1 MDTLQDGSLSDFV
14 VLGATAWIL
23 DETDQAVRLLGQ
35 ALDHLRR
42 AATAGA
48 NCTVAQALALAQ
60 FESGAWT
67 AARSAAEDAFWMA
80 TESGADNVTVGSS
93 ILRATLLA
101 ARGDHEAA
109 RAQAGDAVR
118 GVDLLD
124 SRSLYVRHCQALGT
138 AAVAEGDHK
147 AAYEHFR
154 RMFTQDFHPAPVHY
168 HASLY
173 HLADL
178 AAAAVRAGQADD
190 ARSVLRAAETTLG
203 ASRSA
208 RLDAIV
214 HRASAL
220 LSDPEDAEPHFR
232 AALADP
238 ACLRWPFE
246 HALAQLDFGEWL
258 RRRRRAAEAR
268 TVLGTALGIFE
279 RLDARP
285 WIERTTAELRA
296 AGVAVADSA
305 APEAVADLTPQ
316 ELQIAQ
322 LAAEGLTNRDI
333 GARLYL
339 SPRTIGFHLHK
350 IFPKLGI
357 TGRTQLRDVL
367 GPARLP
373 DH

>member
-1 MDTLQDGSLSDFV
+1 
-14 VLGATAWIL
+14 
-23 DETDQAVRLLGQ
+23 
-35 ALDHLRR
+35 
-42 AATAGA
+42 
-48 NCTVAQALALAQ
+48 
-60 FESGAWT
+60 
-67 AARSAAEDAFWMA
+67 MA

-93 ILRATLLA
+93 ILRATLRA
-101 ARGDHEAA
+101 ARGDQEAA

-118 GVDLLD
+118 GIDLLD
-124 SRSLYVRHCQALGT
+124 SRSLYVRYCQALGT
-138 AAVAEGDHK
+138 AALAEGDHK

-154 RMFTQDFHPAPVHY
+154 RMFTEDFHPAPVHY

-178 AAAAVRAGQADD
+178 AAAAVRAGRADD

-203 ASRSA
+203 ESRSA
-208 RLDAIV
+208 RLDTIV
-214 HRASAL
+214 HRTSAL

-238 ACLRWPFE
+238 DCLRLAFE

-268 TVLGTALGIFE
+268 TVLGTALEIFE

-285 WIERTTAELRA
+285 WIERATAELRA